1 MKWIL
6 VTIYLQEIFLMK
18 GCGAVMQNLMPTFIA
33 SIVSFKYH
41 LEPRF
46 LSSLATM
53 TLASIMGN
61 KCFLILSI
69 VQHGLLK
76 KSTIVNSIEIFNI
89 LFFNKEDLNKNNRN
103 FSFYGEFQ
111 IMHFHLLIVV
121 NIQMEK
127 KLQT

>member
-1 MKWIL
+1 
-6 VTIYLQEIFLMK
+6 MK

-33 SIVSFKYH
+33 SIVSSKYH

-46 LSSLATM
+46 LLSLATM

-76 KSTIVNSIEIFNI
+76 KFTMVNTLEIFNI
-89 LFFNKEDLNKNNRN
+89 FVSKEDLNKNNRN
-103 FSFYGEFQ
+103 FSFEGEFQ
-111 IMHFHLLIVV
+111 IMNFHLLS
-121 NIQMEK
+121 
-127 KLQT
+127 LT